1 MDQVD
6 KNTQIEFQK
15 QLEVLQKG
23 HKIIQKCV
31 SARQKLDSQLNEN
44 TLVLKE
50 LELLESDANVFKLT
64 GPVLVKQDLDE
75 AISNVKKRVE
85 YITAEI
91 KRQDTTL
98 ADQKE
103 KQDTAK
109 QVLTKIQSTLP
120 VPNKA

>member
-6 KNTQIEFQK
+6 KNIKIEFQK
-15 QLEVLQKG
+15 QFEVLQKG